1 MNYYDLLEVPRDASL
16 EQIKKSYERLS
27 MKALWDKPMRAKL
40 DEAYDTL
47 SEPSARSAYDA
58 QLPVELKSPENTADV
73 ERTMLTPEAQRTQ
86 VIEPSPCPVCQ
97 TINDPSSQ
105 YCLDC
110 GYELSGGAVES
121 FEHTPEEP
129 AGLIGQSGFKLFLR
143 VGANSVGRVGSD
155 VVIPDPSVSR
165 HHATIELSAEQA
177 MLTDQNST
185 NGTKLNGRRLV
196 SEESQR
202 LYDGDT
208 IRFGQ
213 AEFEFVCPD
222 LKRQESAASSE
233 VTAPQTEDVKPPRW
247 LFCEASGTTSVKL
260 SPGEAFVG
268 RRPECQVRLNDP
280 YASGRHLRL
289 VLTDDQATVEE
300 LGSTNGT
307 LFNGQ
312 PLLPGTIQD
321 VNLGDQI
328 QIGTVVY
335 SLVPLPDEAV
345 SDAQ

>member
-1 MNYYDLLEVPRDASL
+1 MNYYELLEVSRDATL
-16 EQIKKSYERLS
+16 ELIKKSYERLS

-58 QLPVELKSPENTADV
+58 ELPAEVAPPVVSADA
-73 ERTMLTPEAQRTQ
+73 ERTLLTSEAQRTQ
-86 VIEPSPCPVCQ
+86 VIEPAPCPVCQ
-97 TINDPSSQ
+97 TINDPSAR

-121 FEHTPEEP
+121 FEHTPDEP
-129 AGLIGQSGFKLFLR
+129 AGMTGQNGFKISLK
-143 VGANSVGRVGSD
+143 VGANSIGRVGSD
-155 VVIPDPSVSR
+155 VVIADPSVSR
-165 HHATIELSAEQA
+165 NHAMIELTAEQA
-177 MLTDQNST
+177 MLSDLNST
-185 NGTKLNGRRLV
+185 NGTKLNGRRLTPNV
-196 SEESQR
+196 SEQI
-202 LYDGDT
+202 YDGDT

-213 AEFEFVCPD
+213 AEMEFVCPN
-222 LKRQESAASSE
+222 LKRPEPVEPTEVSAPEAE
-233 VTAPQTEDVKPPRW
+233 LPPRW
-247 LFCEASGTTSVKL
+247 LFCGADGVISIKL
-260 SPGEAFVG
+260 PPGEAIVG
-268 RRPECQVRLNDP
+268 RRPECQVRLGDP

-289 VLTDDQATVEE
+289 VLTDNQATVEE

-312 PLLPGTIQD
+312 QLVAGTIQE

-335 SLVPLPDEAV
+335 SLIPLPDEESAH
-345 SDAQ
+345 AE